1 MQYSNPNNMEDGICN
16 ITASTPEDLPP
27 AARLLLDRFQE
38 ERVFAFFA
46 PMGAGKTTFIQS
58 LCACLGVEDQVV
70 SPTFSLVN
78 EYSSPQGPVYH
89 FDFYRLK
96 NAEEALDI
104 GTDEYLASGQYCF
117 LEWSEI
123 AEPILPPTYVKVEI
137 RVDEESGDRHILA
150 ERFDAQRNNSR
161 NADPMAGKTGPA
173 SAVAQ
178 HRLKN

>member
-1 MQYSNPNNMEDGICN
+1 
-16 ITASTPEDLPP
+16 
-27 AARLLLDRFQE
+27 
-38 ERVFAFFA
+38 
-46 PMGAGKTTFIQS
+46 MGAGKTTFIQS

-137 RVDEESGDRHILA
+137 RVDENNGDRHILA
-150 ERFDAQRNNSR
+150 ERFDARRNNSR

>member
-1 MQYSNPNNMEDGICN
+1 MEDGICN

-104 GTDEYLASGQYCF
+104 GTDEYLASGHYCF

-123 AEPILPPTYVKVEI
+123 AEPILPPSYVRVGI
-137 RVDEESGDRHILA
+137 HVDETDGSRHIRA
-150 ERFDAQRNNSR
+150 ERRKAARNTS
-161 NADPMAGKTGPA
+161 PA
-173 SAVAQ
+173 AAEAVPSNPENPETDQKDTPYGMRA
-178 HRLKN
+178 

>member
-1 MQYSNPNNMEDGICN
+1 MEDGICN
-16 ITASTPEDLPP
+16 MTASTPEDLPP

-104 GTDEYLASGQYCF
+104 GTDEYLSSGHYCF

-123 AEPILPPTYVKVEI
+123 AEPILPPSYVRVGI
-137 RVDEESGDRHILA
+137 HVDETDGSRHIRA
-150 ERFDAQRNNSR
+150 ERRAARNTS
-161 NADPMAGKTGPA
+161 PA
-173 SAVAQ
+173 AAEAVPINPENPETDQKDTPYGMRA
-178 HRLKN
+178 